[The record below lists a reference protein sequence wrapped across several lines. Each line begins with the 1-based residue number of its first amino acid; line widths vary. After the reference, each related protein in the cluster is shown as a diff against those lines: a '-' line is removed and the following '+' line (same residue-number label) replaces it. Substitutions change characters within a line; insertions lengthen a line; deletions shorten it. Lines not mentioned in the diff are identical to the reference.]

1 MKFYHLI
8 FLFIPIIILSSC
20 RKEENNNE
28 DVQPDYL
35 MSVQK
40 YGGDSL
46 DYAKSIVKTA
56 DSNYLI
62 LGETKSYGNVH
73 PDVYLVKINGDGKII
88 WQHSFGGGETEEAE
102 DIIAHPDGNY
112 YIFGSTKS
120 KGAGGFD
127 IMVMKITSS
136 GKEVFM
142 KAFGKSFYDKSF
154 FGSITQDQHLLVG
167 GYEIDENTE
176 KMNFN
181 VRKITTDG
189 QELWSHVYESDSI
202 DRAKGAVD
210 TGDGWL
216 VTGNR
221 LLNENNHDIILQKL
235 DYEGNMLWEK
245 QYGGPGADETTDFI
259 ETDRG
264 DYLICGYSGSFYENG
279 NNDLY
284 LLEVNHN
291 GDSLTSSHFGNSDVA
306 DYEEG
311 YAIIK
316 ASEGGYY
323 ISGRSRETIL
333 VAKADRNLKI
343 TGSITYNENFQ
354 SYTAIGYDLIE
365 TTEQTLRVV
374 GGQPFAEDGDMISL
388 EIAPNQIK

>member
-1 MKFYHLI
+1 MIFYRLI
-8 FLFIPIIILSSC
+8 FLLLPAVILTSC
-20 RKEENNNE
+20 LKEENNNE
-28 DVQPDYL
+28 EVQPDYL

-46 DYAKSIVKTA
+46 DYAKNITRTA

-62 LGETKSYGNVH
+62 LGETKSYGNAN
-73 PDVYLVKINGDGKII
+73 PDVYVVKIDKDGKII
-88 WQHSFGGGETEEAE
+88 WQHAYGGEDTEEAE

-120 KGAGGFD
+120 KGAGLFD

-136 GKEVFM
+136 GQKVYM
-142 KAFGKSFYDKSF
+142 KAFGKSFFDKSF
-154 FGSITQDQHLLVG
+154 FGSITQEQHLLVG
-167 GYEIDENTE
+167 GYVINENTQ
-176 KMNFN
+176 KRDFN
-181 VRKITTDG
+181 VRKINTEG
-189 QELWSHVYESDSI
+189 QELWSHVFESDNL
-202 DRAKGAVD
+202 DKAKGAVNA
-210 TGDGWL
+210 GDGWL
-216 VTGNR
+216 VAGNR
-221 LLNENNHDIILQKL
+221 ILTEDDHDIIMQKL
-235 DYEGNMLWEK
+235 DYDGNMLWEK
-245 QYGGPGADETTDFI
+245 QYNGPGVDETTDFI
-259 ETDRG
+259 ETDMG
-264 DYLICGYSGSFYENG
+264 DYLICGYSGSFYENR

-284 LLEVNHN
+284 LLEVNSN
-291 GDSLTSSHFGNSDVA
+291 GDTLTSNHFGDSDIA

-311 YAIIK
+311 YSIIK

-333 VAKADRNLKI
+333 VAKADKSLNI

-365 TTEQTLRVV
+365 TPEQTLMVV